1 MLNLGQLAN
10 TVQKNCDISDARHAG
25 DYTLCVFL
33 LKMRE
38 YYRWENEIPFSG
50 SLPNQD
56 VGEWLQERERMW
68 NALEASPFEPLP
80 LESGSHDPFDTG
92 PVNAELVPRGYVYS
106 GGYGR
111 FSKPHFFL
119 GDLVREERRQGF
131 TVYLSSCE
139 YARDLVAPPA
149 MLQGNDIYVRQE
161 SVRRFLWERIEETR
175 GNRSNTA
182 MARVREWYGFD
193 RDLDDALERM
203 TQNETESMILHE
215 LGEGQAGRLLGDE
228 WNDMLVGLTRSKA
241 EIMARAV
248 RDLLADCLST
258 LPALIARENVPGIHF
273 HFATFG
279 GMRRYLFPEAMEA
292 YARFAADGDL
302 GALRR
307 AVRQGVDRWGE
318 TAQTIE
324 RLYRERG
331 EEAAPAVEQLLEH
344 TPI

>member
-1 MLNLGQLAN
+1 MLNLGQLAS
-10 TVQKNCDISDARHAG
+10 TVQKNCHISDARHAG
-25 DYTLCVFL
+25 DFTLCVFL

-38 YYRWENEIPFSG
+38 FYRWENEIPFSG

-68 NALEASPFEPLP
+68 NAIEASPFEPLP
-80 LESGSHDPFDTG
+80 LESGPQDPFDTER
-92 PVNAELVPRGYVYS
+92 VNAELLPQGYVYS

-119 GDLVREERRQGF
+119 GDLVRREQRQGF

-149 MLQGNDIYVRQE
+149 MLRGNEIYVRQE

-175 GNRSNTA
+175 GNRNNTA
-182 MARVREWYGFD
+182 MMRVLEWYGFD
-193 RDLDDALERM
+193 RDLESALERM
-203 TQNETESMILHE
+203 TQNETETMILHE
-215 LGEGQAGRLLGDE
+215 LGEGLAGRLLGEE
-228 WNDMLVGLTRSKA
+228 WNEMLAGLSRSKA

-248 RDLLADCLST
+248 RDLVADCLST
-258 LPALIARENVPGIHF
+258 LPELIARSNVPGIHF
-273 HFATFG
+273 YFATFG
-279 GMRRYLFPEAMEA
+279 GMRRYLFPEATEA
-292 YARFAADGDL
+292 YARFVADGDL
-302 GALRR
+302 EPLRR
-307 AVRQGVDRWGE
+307 AVREGADRWGE
-318 TAQTIE
+318 AAQTIE

-331 EEAAPAVEQLLEH
+331 EDAGPAVERMLEH

>member
-1 MLNLGQLAN
+1 MLNLGQLAS
-10 TVQKNCDISDARHAG
+10 TVQRNCDISDARHAG
-25 DYTLCVFL
+25 DFTLCVFL

-50 SLPNQD
+50 ALPNQD

-68 NALEASPFEPLP
+68 NALESSPFEPLP
-80 LESGSHDPFDTG
+80 LESGSRDPFDTET
-92 PVNAELVPRGYVYS
+92 VNAELVPRGYVYS

-119 GDLVREERRQGF
+119 GDLVRSERRQGF

-149 MLQGNDIYVRQE
+149 MLLGNEIYVRQE
-161 SVRRFLWERIEETR
+161 SVRRFLWERIEEAR
-175 GNRSNTA
+175 GNRNNNA
-182 MARVREWYGFD
+182 MARVHEWYGFD
-193 RDLDDALERM
+193 RDLDGALERM
-203 TQNETESMILHE
+203 TANETETMILHE
-215 LGEGQAGRLLGDE
+215 LGEGLAGRLLGDG
-228 WNDMLVGLTRSKA
+228 WNEMLAGLTRSKA

-258 LPALIARENVPGIHF
+258 LPALIDRENIPGIHF
-273 HFATFG
+273 YFATFS
-279 GMRRYLFPEAMEA
+279 GMRRYLFPEATDA

-302 GALRR
+302 RPLRR
-307 AVRQGVDRWGE
+307 AVHDGLDRWTE
-318 TAQTIE
+318 TATAIA

-331 EEAAPAVEQLLEH
+331 EDAGSAVERMLEH